1 LRRSHSREH
10 SRTPVRDAVSVG
22 RLSWY
27 RRAIPWW
34 AVIVTVLVLVT
45 SAFAIEPI
53 RDAALLI
60 GVGEARLDVTAAYL
74 SIAPISAILDTLTLL
89 TVGQHIALLLWAIA
103 LFAAW
108 RTFRERPDGLQPV
121 REAIA
126 AGVFLVIIFAVY
138 AVGAMV
144 PRPMAR
150 IALSDETVL
159 AVDFHT
165 HTKYSHD
172 GRSGW
177 SDDKVRAWENDAGF
191 DAAYITDHRT
201 FEGAERGVSANPG
214 VAGEG
219 TLLFQGL
226 EAGYKGEHVNILSAG
241 RRYKGVTTP
250 DLRDVDEQSL
260 NLAYMFP
267 ATSPVLIETLP
278 GNIEKLKDTT
288 ANGVSV
294 VAMEIIDGSP
304 RGLAQGRRDRS
315 RVVHLADSLN
325 LALVTG
331 TDNHGWGRAAPG
343 WTLLRIPGWRGM
355 TTDSLSRRIEDV
367 IRVGRRSAARPV
379 ERIVGGGQNPVSL
392 ALTPLVVT
400 WRMLTTLSADERV
413 MWIIWT
419 WAIVLVARTL
429 RRYRSHASITA

>member
-1 LRRSHSREH
+1 
-10 SRTPVRDAVSVG
+10 
-22 RLSWY
+22 
-27 RRAIPWW
+27 
-34 AVIVTVLVLVT
+34 VIVTLLVLVT
-45 SAFAIEPI
+45 SAVAVEPI
-53 RDAALLI
+53 RDAALLSS
-60 GVGEARLDVTAAYL
+60 VGEARLDVTAPYL

-89 TVGQHIALLLWAIA
+89 TVAQHIALLVWAIV

-108 RTFRERPDGLQPV
+108 RALRKRRDGVQPV

-126 AGVFLVIIFAVY
+126 AGIFLAIVFAIY
-138 AVGAMV
+138 AIGAMV

-150 IALSDETVL
+150 IAISDETVL
-159 AVDFHT
+159 AVDFHA

-177 SDDKVRAWENDAGF
+177 SDDKVRSWMNGAGF

-226 EAGYKGEHVNILSAG
+226 EAGYNGEHVNVLSAG
-241 RRYKGVTTP
+241 RRYKGLTGA
-250 DLRDVDEQSL
+250 DLRDIDEQSL
-260 NLAYMFP
+260 NLAFMFP
-267 ATSPVLIETLP
+267 ATSPVVIETLP
-278 GNIEKLKDTT
+278 GDVEKVKDST
-288 ANGVSV
+288 AKGVSV

-315 RVVHLADSLN
+315 RIVHLADSLN
-325 LALVTG
+325 FALVTG
-331 TDNHGWGRAAPG
+331 TDNHGWGRTAPG
-343 WTLLRIPGWRGM
+343 WTLLRVPGWRGM

-367 IRVGRRSAARPV
+367 IRLGRRSATRPV
-379 ERIVGGGQNPVSL
+379 ERIVAGGQNPLSL
-392 ALTPLVVT
+392 ALTPILVP

-419 WAIVLVARTL
+419 WAIVFAIRAV
-429 RRYRSHASITA
+429 RRYRSRPSTTTA

>member
-1 LRRSHSREH
+1 
-10 SRTPVRDAVSVG
+10 VV
-22 RLSWY
+22 
-27 RRAIPWW
+27 
-34 AVIVTVLVLVT
+34 VTVLVVIT
-45 SAFAIEPI
+45 SGFAIEPI
-53 RDAALLI
+53 RDAALLT
-60 GVGEARLDVTAAYL
+60 GVGEARLDVTAPYL
-74 SIAPISAILDTLTLL
+74 FIAPFSATLDTLTLL
-89 TVGQHIALLLWAIA
+89 TIGQHVALLVWAI
-103 LFAAW
+103 LVFATW
-108 RTFRERPDGLQPV
+108 RVLRHRRGGVQPV

-126 AGVFLVIIFAVY
+126 AGVFLLVIVAVY

-150 IALSDETVL
+150 IAISDETVL

-177 SDDKVRAWENDAGF
+177 SEDKVRAWMADAGF
-191 DAAYITDHRT
+191 DGAYITDHRT
-201 FEGAERGVSANPG
+201 FEGAERGVSANAG

-226 EAGYKGEHVNILSAG
+226 EAGYKGEHVNILGAG
-241 RRYKGVTTP
+241 RRYKGITGP

-260 NLAYMFP
+260 NLAFLFP
-267 ATSPVLIETLP
+267 ATSPVVIETLP
-278 GNIEKLKDTT
+278 GDFEKVKDST
-288 ANGVSV
+288 AKGVSV

-315 RVVHLADSLN
+315 RIVHLADSLN
-325 LALVTG
+325 FALVTG
-331 TDNHGWGRAAPG
+331 TDNHGWGRTAPG

-355 TTDSLSRRIEDV
+355 TADSLSRRIEDV
-367 IRVGRRSAARPV
+367 IRSGRRSATRPV
-379 ERIVGGGQNPVSL
+379 ERIVAGGQNPFSL
-392 ALTPLVVT
+392 ALTPILVL

-419 WAIVLVARTL
+419 WALVFAIRAV
-429 RRYRSHASITA
+429 RRYRLRASQA